1 MIYVYDELT
10 KQNLYINKYHVI
22 FITSIESFKK
32 YELHLTDGSKVRVDY
47 SAVNKIRKRLL

>member
-32 YELHLTDGSKVRVDY
+32 YELHLTDVSKVRVDY